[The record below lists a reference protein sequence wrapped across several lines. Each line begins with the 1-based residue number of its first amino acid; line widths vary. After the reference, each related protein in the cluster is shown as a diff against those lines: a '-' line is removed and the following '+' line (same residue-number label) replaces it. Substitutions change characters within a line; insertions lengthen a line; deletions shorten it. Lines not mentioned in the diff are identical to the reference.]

1 MNKQTLHILHVYF
14 SQVWELS
21 SIIYSLLFLFCI
33 LFIVSTQIAAS
44 RVKNLKGD
52 VWTLWLDI
60 AIWSLSQKGKLD
72 FSILPIDV
80 MLCVYCDVISVW
92 LSVEILM
99 KSDKTNPVSTSVRTH
114 KQVRQPALCKYL
126 NKNRHI

>member
-14 SQVWELS
+14 IQVWELS

-33 LFIVSTQIAAS
+33 LFIVSTQIAAF
-44 RVKNLKGD
+44 RRKNLKSD

-80 MLCVYCDVISVW
+80 IGYFLVV
-92 LSVEILM
+92 
-99 KSDKTNPVSTSVRTH
+99 KK
-114 KQVRQPALCKYL
+114 K
-126 NKNRHI
+126 